1 MGARP
6 FLSFVVPPEED
17 GRVLAHV
24 LRRRWRM
31 SRGFLRQLKRGP
43 YVLVNGRPAAL
54 REAVAAGDRVELLV
68 PSHLASHVVPEPV
81 PLAVV
86 FEDEHVLVLDKP
98 AGVLVHPAHGEQRGT
113 LANGVAYRLIARGQT
128 PAAGPVTRLDRDTS
142 GLVVFAKHPFAHHA
156 LAQAHARGEL
166 RRHYVAIAEGIV
178 REDEGVID
186 APIRRVPGELTRREV
201 ASDGQRAVTR
211 FRVLDRTEGPA
222 ALQVTAQA
230 APGGAAA
237 PGPGVST
244 LELPRGA
251 TLLELTLETGRTHQ
265 IRVHLAHLGHPLLGD
280 PLYGRPLPGILER
293 QALHAWRLE
302 FPHPADGRRLA
313 LVSPLPPD
321 LDHFRQRL
329 NLRLPN
335 CDSGPTFLYRCSGR
349 WSCFVD

>member
-1 MGARP
+1 
-6 FLSFVVPPEED
+6 
-17 GRVLAHV
+17 
-24 LRRRWRM
+24 
-31 SRGFLRQLKRGP
+31 
-43 YVLVNGRPAAL
+43 
-54 REAVAAGDRVELLV
+54 
-68 PSHLASHVVPEPV
+68 
-81 PLAVV
+81 
-86 FEDEHVLVLDKP
+86 
-98 AGVLVHPAHGEQRGT
+98 
-113 LANGVAYRLIARGQT
+113 
-128 PAAGPVTRLDRDTS
+128 
-142 GLVVFAKHPFAHHA
+142 
-156 LAQAHARGEL
+156 
-166 RRHYVAIAEGIV
+166 
-178 REDEGVID
+178 EDEGVID

-201 ASDGQRAVTR
+201 APDGQRAVTR

-265 IRVHLAHLGHPLLGD
+265 IRVHLAHLGHPLLGY

-321 LDHFRQRL
+321 QL
-329 NLRLPN
+329 
-335 CDSGPTFLYRCSGR
+335 GR
-349 WSCFVD
+349 ASCRDRR